1 MIRVLAS
8 VIERDGRLLICRRP
22 AHKRHGN
29 LWEFPGGKLEEGESD
44 FDAVSRELSEEL
56 AVIVRSVG
64 EVHFSIADPGSSF
77 QIEFLDVVIVGEPRC
92 LEHEALE
99 WVQPN
104 NLLDYEL
111 APSDRRYATFRLGR
125 SEQA

>member
-44 FDAVSRELSEEL
+44 FEAVSRELSEEL
-56 AVIVRSVG
+56 DVAVRSVG

-77 QIEFLDVVIVGEPRC
+77 QIEFLDVEINGEPSC

-99 WVQPN
+99 WVQPGD
-104 NLLDYEL
+104 LLNYKL
-111 APSDRRYATFRLGR
+111 APSDRRYAAFRLAR
-125 SEQA
+125 SDET